1 MDFDARRL
9 VDPDGAVIVEIALL
23 HAALRH
29 RDVAEQGG
37 GHPEDQPAL
46 HLRDHA
52 VGIDDYAALDRA
64 HEAVDADV
72 ARLVHLHHGH
82 VPQELDDRVL
92 VRHHDPHTCP
102 ARNTKLS

>member
-1 MDFDARRL
+1 MGDRRRRGGRRRLANPTRVFAALDEMDFDARRL

-29 RDVAEQGG
+29 RDVAEQGC

-52 VGIDDYAALDRA
+52 VRIDDDAAIARSEAHTSELQSIMRISYADI
-64 HEAVDADV
+64 
-72 ARLVHLHHGH
+72 
-82 VPQELDDRVL
+82 
-92 VRHHDPHTCP
+92 
-102 ARNTKLS
+102 